1 MNFDS
6 FVIKLG
12 DNLEKFFLFLIF
24 GMYRIVEFIIFIIKK
39 LISYTEALIRLIFR
53 KKKYIF
59 IRNRYKV

>member
-39 LISYTEALIRLIFR
+39 LISYTETLIRVIFR

>member
-1 MNFDS
+1 MNFDR
-6 FVIKLG
+6 FMIKLG

-39 LISYTEALIRLIFR
+39 LISYTETLIRIIFR